1 MLHDAVRL
9 EDFILYNS
17 QGISCRAHFPKPD
30 YVYSTI
36 KYRTAQSAFPRAYR
50 TLSLNTSE
58 HTSLHHPAVAAA
70 RSPVPEH
77 PRTSVGAASEAQVPQ
92 LDTVAAREED
102 IRGGRS
108 VDHRQRHYY
117 LCLVGR

>member
-1 MLHDAVRL
+1 MLHVAVRL

-17 QGISCRAHFPKPD
+17 PGISCRTHFPKPEYAD
-30 YVYSTI
+30 STI

-58 HTSLHHPAVAAA
+58 RISLHHPAVAVA

-77 PRTSVGAASEAQVPQ
+77 PRISVGAASEAQVPQ
-92 LDTVAAREED
+92 LDTVAAREGD
-102 IRGGRS
+102 IRGGHS
-108 VDHRQRHYY
+108 VDHRQRHCS